1 MRNEECV
8 YIHKFMHRW
17 NISKVVEDSN
27 TINKAD
33 LINIYNRTTIIQ
45 SIIVSSTFAI
55 VTHNYLESQK
65 GLNKC

>member
-1 MRNEECV
+1 
-8 YIHKFMHRW
+8 MHRW

-55 VTHNYLESQK
+55 VTNNYLESQK